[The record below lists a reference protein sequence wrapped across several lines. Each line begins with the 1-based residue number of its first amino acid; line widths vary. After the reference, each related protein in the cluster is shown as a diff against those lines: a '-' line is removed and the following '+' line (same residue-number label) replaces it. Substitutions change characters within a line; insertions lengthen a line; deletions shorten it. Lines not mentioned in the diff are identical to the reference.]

1 MSVADPKKVEDLIY
15 TRNIGIM
22 AHIDAGKTTTTE
34 RILYYTGKSHRIGE
48 VHDGN
53 TVMDWMEQEQE
64 RGITITAAATTTAWN
79 NHRINIIDTPG
90 HVDFTIEVERSLR
103 VLDGAVAVFDAVNG
117 VESQTETVWRQADKY
132 KVPRICFINKMDR
145 VGADFNMSV
154 ETIRDRLAAVPLPI
168 QIPIGSEDGFVGMID
183 LVEEKALIWRAQG
196 DGESFDRVDIP
207 GEFQKEAQAARE
219 KLIDVLANYDDS
231 IADAYLSGEKLSPEV
246 LKKSIRSSTLQLK
259 LYPILCGSA
268 FKNKGVQPLLDAV
281 IDYLPTPLDRGEI
294 FGRSTKD
301 METLVGAKAD
311 FKAPPVGLVFKLASD
326 SFAGTLCFVRVYS
339 GTIATGS
346 TLYNPREKKKERVAK
361 IVKMH
366 ANSRVEVQEL
376 KAGDIGAIV
385 GLKFTVTGDTL
396 CTPEK
401 ELVLESITFP
411 DPVISIVLEAKS
423 SPDQAKM
430 VEGLQ
435 RLVREDPSSSLKT
448 DPETGQLLLSGM
460 GELHLEILID
470 RLKREFGVQV
480 NTGNPQVTYRESVVG
495 SGSFR
500 KRFERDVV
508 GQLQIGE
515 VEVKVDP
522 YSQSKGAQDNL
533 IENLVKDKSIPNDI
547 KNAVID
553 GAREALESGI
563 LAGYSMIATQVK
575 IVSIPY
581 TPENSHPS
589 AYKIAASQAV
599 REAVTIAGS
608 QLMEPIFQLEV
619 VVPEEF
625 LGNVIGDL
633 NSRRGKISNSASRGH
648 LQVVLAE
655 VPLSEFFGYATGL
668 RSITQGRGTF
678 SMKFHEYHAVN
689 ARVQS
694 EIMAKL
700 GRG

>member
-34 RILYYTGKSHRIGE
+34 RILYYTGKSHKIGE

-145 VGADFNMSV
+145 VGADFNMSI

-168 QIPIGSEDGFVGMID
+168 QIPIGSEENFVGLID
-183 LVEEKALIWRAQG
+183 LVEEKALIWRGQG
-196 DGESFDRVDIP
+196 DGENFEKVEIP
-207 GEFQKEAQAARE
+207 EEMQAEAQAARE
-219 KLIDVLANYDDS
+219 KLIDTLANYDDS
-231 IADAYLSGEKLSPEV
+231 IADAYLSGEKVSAEI
-246 LKKSIRSSTLQLK
+246 LKKSIRASTLQLK

-281 IDYLPTPLDRGEI
+281 VDYLPTPLDRGEI
-294 FGRSTKD
+294 FGKSTKD
-301 METLVGAKAD
+301 METLIGAKAD

-366 ANSRVEVQEL
+366 ANSRVEVPEL

-480 NTGNPQVTYRESVVG
+480 NTGNPQVTYRESVLG
-495 SGSFR
+495 NASYR
-500 KRFERDVV
+500 KRFERDVA
-508 GQLQIGE
+508 GTLQIGE
-515 VEVKVDP
+515 VEVKVQP
-522 YSQSKGAQDNL
+522 HNTQEIL
-533 IENLVKDKSIPNDI
+533 IENLVKDNSIPNDI
-547 KNAVID
+547 KNAAID

-575 IVSIPY
+575 IVAIPFS
-581 TPENSHPS
+581 PENSHPA

-599 REAVTIAGS
+599 REALKLAGA
-608 QLMEPIFQLEV
+608 QLMEPIFKLEV

-625 LGNVIGDL
+625 LGSVIGDL

-689 ARVQS
+689 NRVQS
-694 EIMAKL
+694 EVLAKL
-700 GRG
+700 GRS